1 MLAEVA
7 DLYRQSRKP
16 HDIVW
21 NNYVSRPAAAFLLYF
36 LRRTPLTPNQITFA
50 SLVVALGGAAILIVW
65 RTWAGLI
72 AAAAVL
78 QASYV
83 LDCVDG
89 QLARLKSM
97 STPVGAHL
105 DFLMDELKAFALLGA
120 VGVRLWLTRDEVRY
134 LIVTVGGLAIV
145 ASAISLTTFMRRP
158 EYAPPP
164 PPSGTAPPP
173 PLPKNPLKLMVR
185 FVMGVAKYIAHYPSY
200 LLFVAI
206 ANRVEIYFFAY
217 IAVHIVYVG
226 RSMLAIVWKLGRG
239 RAPSP

>member
-1 MLAEVA
+1 MIGEVA

-36 LRRTPLTPNQITFA
+36 LRRTPLTPNQVTFV
-50 SLVVALGGAAILIVW
+50 SLAVALGGAAIMIAW

-72 AAAAVL
+72 VAALVL

-105 DFLMDELKAFALLGA
+105 DFLMDELKAFAVLGA
-120 VGVRLWLTRDEVRY
+120 VTVRLWLVKDDLRY
-134 LIVTVGGLAIV
+134 LLVGIGGLAIV
-145 ASAISLTTFMRRP
+145 ASAISLTTFIRR
-158 EYAPPP
+158 
-164 PPSGTAPPP
+164 
-173 PLPKNPLKLMVR
+173 
-185 FVMGVAKYIAHYPSY
+185 
-200 LLFVAI
+200 
-206 ANRVEIYFFAY
+206 
-217 IAVHIVYVG
+217 
-226 RSMLAIVWKLGRG
+226 
-239 RAPSP
+239 